1 MSRERHEPHPG
12 SGEGG
17 GVPLR
22 PEGGQ
27 CQGGTGESPEVPEW
41 APGNGGAMAGRRL
54 STVAPSLS
62 ADFSEELRSARRRV
76 NVLEEANRAIQESV
90 DRITRLS
97 VFSGQLDRSLTITDV
112 GDLLFEELQTILP
125 AEVMLLALVDP
136 AEHSFRPF
144 RVAPPAAAP
153 AAQREMEAQIASG
166 MFGWAVG
173 LRRPTMV
180 AAAQAGSTLILVP
193 LATVRRT
200 VGMLQVAT
208 HLPADRVE
216 QRHLTLAAVLARQAA
231 ECIDNLWLAEDIRRE
246 HEARQRGA
254 EDAAKRRLADLG
266 LLVETANSL
275 SATLEQEEAL
285 RFLVEATCRHLEVA
299 TVALSILEPDGRLKS
314 VASVGVRGECLSA
327 SGMPACDG
335 CPLEGVVRQREAL
348 VIPRVAEDPGAKG
361 CALMQA
367 GNVASF
373 LGVPLVARDRVIG
386 VLSVM
391 TDIPREFRA
400 EESALLTGLAAQ
412 GGIAIENARLFTD
425 VQDRVRQQQ
434 QALARLVQT
443 AHLASVGLLAG
454 GVAHAINNP
463 LCIISNHLQLLRL
476 RREPLPPG
484 VETALASIE
493 ASVGRIAGSID
504 TLLEYAQ
511 VRPGERKPTDFTE
524 VVRRIL
530 VLLHYHPLCRRM
542 SIVTDLESD
551 LPAVNLDR
559 AAWEQLILELVTNA
573 REAMGEGGRVRIC
586 TRRLVAI
593 PGMVSPDPGLE
604 WVEMAIEDDGCGIS
618 SEDLP
623 RVFDPFF
630 STKASSRG
638 MGLGLKI
645 CRDIVEEHGGRLFVE
660 SDDRQGTR
668 VVIHLPCATSQC
680 NTEVPASAP
689 ESEGRRQGTDRR
701 DAQSRA

>member
-1 MSRERHEPHPG
+1 MSLEWRETHPG
-12 SGEGG
+12 NGEGG
-17 GVPLR
+17 GVPPR
-22 PEGGQ
+22 PESGQ
-27 CQGGTGESPEVPEW
+27 CRSGTGGSADRPDWVS
-41 APGNGGAMAGRRL
+41 GNGGVMAGHRL
-54 STVAPSLS
+54 STATPILS

-112 GDLLFEELQTILP
+112 GDLLFEELQKILP

-136 AEHSFRPF
+136 VEQSFRPF
-144 RVAPPAAAP
+144 RVAPAAEAP

-180 AAAQAGSTLILVP
+180 AAARAGSNLILVP
-193 LATVRRT
+193 LATARRT

-208 HLPADRVE
+208 HLPVDRVE
-216 QRHLTLAAVLARQAA
+216 QQHLTLAAVLARQAA
-231 ECIDNLWLAEDIRRE
+231 ECIDNLWLADDIRQE
-246 HEARQRGA
+246 HEAREQEA
-254 EDAAKRRLADLG
+254 EAAAARRMADLG
-266 LLVETANSL
+266 LLVETANTL
-275 SATLEQEEAL
+275 SATLEQDEAL

-299 TVALSILEPDGRLKS
+299 SVDISIMEPGGRLKS
-314 VASVGVRGECLSA
+314 VASVGVRGACLPA
-327 SGMPACDG
+327 SRIQECDG
-335 CPLEGVVRQREAL
+335 CPLEWVVRRREPL
-348 VIPRVAEDPGAKG
+348 RIPRVAEDPRAKG
-361 CALMQA
+361 CALVQT
-367 GNVASF
+367 GKVASF

-386 VLSVM
+386 VLSGM
-391 TDIPREFRA
+391 TDIPREFSA

-434 QALARLVQT
+434 QALARLMQS

-454 GVAHAINNP
+454 GVAHDINNP

-476 RREPLPPG
+476 RRESLPPG
-484 VETALASIE
+484 VETALAAIE
-493 ASVGRIAGSID
+493 VSVGRIAGSID
-504 TLLEYAQ
+504 ALLEYAQ

-559 AAWEQLILELVTNA
+559 TAWEQLILELVTNA
-573 REAMGEGGRVRIC
+573 REAMLEGGRVRIS

-593 PGMVSPDPGLE
+593 PGMVSPDPALE
-604 WVEMAIEDDGCGIS
+604 WVEMTIEDDGCGIS
-618 SEDLP
+618 AENLP

-630 STKASSRG
+630 STKPSSRG

-645 CRDIVEEHGGRLFVE
+645 CRDIVEEHGGRLSLE
-660 SDDRQGTR
+660 SGDRQGTR
-668 VVIHLPCATSQC
+668 VVIHLPCAASQS
-680 NTEVPASAP
+680 NTDLPASAP
-689 ESEGRRQGTDRR
+689 ES
-701 DAQSRA
+701 

>member
-1 MSRERHEPHPG
+1 
-12 SGEGG
+12 
-17 GVPLR
+17 
-22 PEGGQ
+22 
-27 CQGGTGESPEVPEW
+27 
-41 APGNGGAMAGRRL
+41 
-54 STVAPSLS
+54 
-62 ADFSEELRSARRRV
+62 
-76 NVLEEANRAIQESV
+76 
-90 DRITRLS
+90 
-97 VFSGQLDRSLTITDV
+97 
-112 GDLLFEELQTILP
+112 
-125 AEVMLLALVDP
+125 
-136 AEHSFRPF
+136 
-144 RVAPPAAAP
+144 
-153 AAQREMEAQIASG
+153 
-166 MFGWAVG
+166 
-173 LRRPTMV
+173 
-180 AAAQAGSTLILVP
+180 
-193 LATVRRT
+193 
-200 VGMLQVAT
+200 
-208 HLPADRVE
+208 
-216 QRHLTLAAVLARQAA
+216 
-231 ECIDNLWLAEDIRRE
+231 
-246 HEARQRGA
+246 
-254 EDAAKRRLADLG
+254 
-266 LLVETANSL
+266 
-275 SATLEQEEAL
+275 
-285 RFLVEATCRHLEVA
+285 
-299 TVALSILEPDGRLKS
+299 
-314 VASVGVRGECLSA
+314 
-327 SGMPACDG
+327 
-335 CPLEGVVRQREAL
+335 
-348 VIPRVAEDPGAKG
+348 
-361 CALMQA
+361 MQA
-367 GNVASF
+367 ENVASF

-391 TDIPREFRA
+391 TDTPREFSA

-425 VQDRVRQQQ
+425 VQDRMRQQQ

-484 VETALASIE
+484 VATALASIE

-504 TLLEYAQ
+504 SLLEYAQ

-559 AAWEQLILELVTNA
+559 AAWEQVILELVTNA

-668 VVIHLPCATSQC
+668 VVIHLPCAASQC

-689 ESEGRRQGTDRR
+689 ESEGRRQGTDRGN
-701 DAQSRA
+701 AQRRA